1 MDFALLLQMLLTCFL
16 KIFFRINMKPLF
28 PLFTCFPVFT
38 SHKLIIHHLWL
49 KAHSLARSFTAEGIK
64 NKTGKSQNPCTGA
77 CALRYGQKQVVVGA
91 FQRSKGTFRLPGDA
105 QTPGLNSSRYGR

>member
-1 MDFALLLQMLLTCFL
+1 MAFALLLQMLLTCFV
-16 KIFFRINMKPLF
+16 FFLVIINMKPLF
-28 PLFTCFPVFT
+28 PLFTL
-38 SHKLIIHHLWL
+38 HKLIIHHLWL
-49 KAHSLARSFTAEGIK
+49 EAHSLACSFTAEGIK
-64 NKTGKSQNPCTGA
+64 NKTEKPQNPCTGA